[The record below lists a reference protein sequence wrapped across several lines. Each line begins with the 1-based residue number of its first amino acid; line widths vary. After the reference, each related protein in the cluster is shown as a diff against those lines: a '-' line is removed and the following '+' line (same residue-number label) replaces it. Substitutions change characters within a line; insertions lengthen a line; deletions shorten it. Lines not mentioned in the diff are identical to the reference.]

1 MSGVETRCPNCRES
15 YRVPANRLGQQAQCK
30 NCSQTFTLAMAVD
43 ATTCAPSDRSEM
55 DGRQSSS
62 ATPVAAPPPAK
73 AKTGPAT
80 VALDRFEI
88 LAELGSGAYGT
99 VYKARDTQLDR
110 LVALKTPRLGVLSSE
125 ADAQRFLR
133 EAARRAICGTPTSYR
148 FTMPAGSAIRIL
160 SPAASSKGK
169 HWPSAR
175 RRRETTEAGGGRV
188 DPEGGPG
195 AALCS

>member
-88 LAELGSGAYGT
+88 LPNWAGAFGT
-99 VYKARDTQLDR
+99 VYKAHDTQLDR
-110 LVALKTPRLGVLSSE
+110 LVALKTPRLGVLGSE

-133 EAARRAICGTPTSYR
+133 EARAAGNCATPTSCR
-148 FTMPAGSAIRIL
+148 STMRAGSAIRIS
-160 SPAASSKGK
+160 SPAA
-169 HWPSAR
+169 
-175 RRRETTEAGGGRV
+175 
-188 DPEGGPG
+188 
-195 AALCS
+195 